1 MKWGWLFS
9 LHSVVLTK
17 LVPGPKKGCSFCPQ
31 VKLVVAK
38 DIRHKCHL
46 QGEALSVIFL
56 AWQL

>member
-1 MKWGWLFS
+1 MGLFS

-17 LVPGPKKGCSFCPQ
+17 LVPGPKKNCSFCPQ